1 MRPLIPLD
9 RFRIFADGLDHPEGL
24 AFDADGALWA
34 GGELGQIYRI
44 DARGRLREI
53 ASLGGFNLGLTFSRA
68 QELYVCNSKLSA
80 LVRINR
86 KGRVLE
92 SWERVGN
99 RKLKTPNF
107 SVFDSDGNLYFSDS
121 GDFNRVNG
129 WVYRIRKNGRA
140 EMFAGPFAFANGLS
154 LNADEKFLYVV
165 QSTRDNVERVEIL
178 SNGRA
183 GERKVYASGLHRV
196 PDGAALD
203 ARGNL
208 LVTCYASDN
217 LYKVTPA
224 GKVSLLAYDPQGTMI
239 ARPTNIAFGGPNF
252 DQMYVANL
260 GRWHI
265 SRAPAGVRG
274 HLLANQR

>member
-24 AFDADGALWA
+24 AFDADGTLWA

-44 DARGRLREI
+44 DGRGRLREI
-53 ASLGGFNLGLTFSRA
+53 ARLGGFNLGLTFSRA

-107 SVFDSDGNLYFSDS
+107 SVFDSEGNLYFSDS

>member
-1 MRPLIPLD
+1 MRPLIPLE

-24 AFDADGALWA
+24 AFDADGTLWA
-34 GGELGQIYRI
+34 GGELGQIYSI
-44 DARGRLREI
+44 DAHGRLREV
-53 ASLGGFNLGLTFSRA
+53 ARLGGFNLGLTFSRR
-68 QELYVCNSKLSA
+68 QELYVCNFKLPA
-80 LVRINR
+80 LVRVNR

-92 SWERVGN
+92 SWERIGS

-107 SVFDSDGNLYFSDS
+107 SVFDSEDNLYFSDS
-121 GDFNRVNG
+121 GDFDKVNG
-129 WVYRIRKNGRA
+129 WVCRIRKNGRA
-140 EMFAGPFAFANGLS
+140 EVFAGPFAFANGLS
-154 LNADEKFLYVV
+154 LSADERFLYVV

-178 SNGRA
+178 PDGRS
-183 GERKVYASGLHRV
+183 GERKLYASGLHRV

-203 ARGNL
+203 AKGNL

-265 SRAPAGVRG
+265 SRAAAGMRG
-274 HLLANQR
+274 QLLANQR